1 MNPAR
6 SIAAAFAFW
15 KFNHIFIYIIATIC
29 GGCAAGLCYDKIF
42 LSDVQAAYATETEAR
57 SALRPSY
64 LTAH

>member
-42 LSDVQAAYATETEAR
+42 LSDVQAADAEDRDEH
-57 SALRPSY
+57 SNI
-64 LTAH
+64 